1 MLDKRIT
8 SVENRWVKLARA
20 LRSPRGRAKHSAF
33 LVEGTR
39 AAGEAMSSGRALAC
53 LIDEALASRAN
64 VAEVLARAKQGVVE
78 TLLVEPMLFASLC
91 ETASPQGVLIIVAD
105 IALPLGALLGAR
117 PQLVV
122 ISDGIQDPGNMGTLI
137 RLADGVGANAFV
149 ATEGSVD
156 LYNDKVVR
164 ASVGSLFHLAVSQN
178 VSPAHLLTMLAESN
192 YSIVA
197 AEPRG
202 TSVHYDFRYQM
213 PLAVVFGNEGA
224 GLSVTWREAAHLVR
238 IPLWGRAESLNVS
251 ISAGVLLYE
260 IVRQW
265 QGRLLVPQHD
275 PML

>member
-1 MLDKRIT
+1 
-8 SVENRWVKLARA
+8 
-20 LRSPRGRAKHSAF
+20 
-33 LVEGTR
+33 
-39 AAGEAMSSGRALAC
+39 MSSGRALAC
-53 LIDEALASRAN
+53 LIDEALSNRAN
-64 VAEVLARAKQGVVE
+64 VTEALVRATQGAVE
-78 TLLVEPMLFASLC
+78 ILLVESKLFASLC
-91 ETASPQGVLIIVAD
+91 ETASPQGVLIIVSD
-105 IALPLGALLGAR
+105 IALPLDALLGSR

-137 RLADGVGANAFV
+137 RLADAVGANAFV

-156 LYNDKVVR
+156 IYNDKVVR
-164 ASVGSLFHLAVSQN
+164 ASVGSLFHLAVAQN
-178 VSPAHLLTMLAESN
+178 VQPAPLLAMLTESN

-213 PLAVVFGNEGA
+213 PLAVIFGNEGA
-224 GLSVTWREAAHLVR
+224 GLSQIWREATHLVR

-265 QGRLLVPQHD
+265 QDGLLVPQHD

>member
-1 MLDKRIT
+1 MQGKRIT

-20 LRSPRGRAKHSAF
+20 LQSARGRAKHSAF

-39 AAGEAMSSGRALAC
+39 AAGEALTSGRALAC
-53 LIDEALASRAN
+53 LFDEAEANRASI
-64 VAEVLARAKQGVVE
+64 AEVLARAKQGAIE
-78 TLLVEPMLFASLC
+78 TLLVDSLLFASLC
-91 ETASPQGVLIIVAD
+91 ETASPQGVLIVVSD
-105 IALPLGALLGAR
+105 IALPLDTLLGAR
-117 PQLVV
+117 PQLIV

-137 RLADGVGANAFV
+137 RLADGVGADAFV

-156 LYNDKVVR
+156 LYNDKVIR
-164 ASVGSLFHLAVSQN
+164 ASVGSLFHLAVAQN
-178 VSPAHLLTMLAESN
+178 IAPTPLLSMLAGSGYN
-192 YSIVA
+192 IVA
-197 AEPRG
+197 ADPRG
-202 TSVHYDFRYQM
+202 TSVHYEFRYQA

-224 GLSVTWREAAHLVR
+224 GLSVMWRETAQLVR

-265 QGRLLVPQHD
+265 QGVLLVPPCS

>member
-1 MLDKRIT
+1 VLDKRIT
-8 SVENRWVKLARA
+8 SSENRWVKMARA
-20 LRSPRGRAKHSAF
+20 LHSARGRAKHRAF

-39 AAGEAMSSGRALAC
+39 AACEAVSSGRALAC
-53 LIDEALASRAN
+53 LIDEAEANRAS
-64 VAEVLARAKQGVVE
+64 VAGVMALVGQASVE

-91 ETASPQGVLIIVAD
+91 ETASPQGALLIVSD
-105 IALPLGALLGAR
+105 IALPLVTLLNAK

-122 ISDGIQDPGNMGTLI
+122 VADGLQDPGNMGTLI
-137 RLADGVGANAFV
+137 RLADGVGAAALV

-156 LYNDKVVR
+156 LYNAKVVR
-164 ASVGSLFHLAVSQN
+164 SSMGSIFHLPIAQN
-178 VSPAHLLTMLAESN
+178 VPVASLLSLLSASG
-192 YSIVA
+192 YSVVA
-197 AEPRG
+197 ADPRG
-202 TSVHYDFRYQM
+202 TSVHYDFRYQV

-224 GLSVTWREAAHLVR
+224 GLSPLWRESAQLVR

-265 QGRLLVPQHD
+265 QGQLLVPESA